1 MAFSSDSSIGDLLDD
16 AASHAVLIKHM
27 PGIAD
32 HPQIGMAKA
41 MGLSLKAVAGFSGG
55 KITDEMLAAVEQELA
70 AL

>member
-1 MAFSSDSSIGDLLDD
+1 MALTTDSSIEDLLDNE
-16 AASHAVLIKHM
+16 AAKAVLLKHM

-55 KITDEMLAAVEQELA
+55 KITDAMLDAAAQDLA

>member
-1 MAFSSDSSIGDLLDD
+1 MAFSTDSSIGDLLDD
-16 AASHAVLIKHM
+16 DAAKAVLIRHM

-32 HPQIGMAKA
+32 HPQIGMAKT

-55 KITDEMLAAVEQELA
+55 KITDQMLDAAGKELA

>member
-1 MAFSSDSSIGDLLDD
+1 MAFSTDSSIGDLLDD
-16 AASHAVLIKHM
+16 AAAKAVLLKHM

-55 KITDEMLAAVEQELA
+55 KITDDMLDAAAKDLA